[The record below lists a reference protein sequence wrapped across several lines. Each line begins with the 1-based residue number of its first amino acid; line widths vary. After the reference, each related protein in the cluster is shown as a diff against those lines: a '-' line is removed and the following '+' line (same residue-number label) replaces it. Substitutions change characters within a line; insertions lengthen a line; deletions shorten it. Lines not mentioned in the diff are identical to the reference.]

1 MRLSG
6 LVLLV
11 GGVVAFF
18 YCSSR
23 MSGLNPVPPDIPLG
37 DYFSYEAG
45 KWEMARI
52 GSAVAALL
60 GVLLSLFPKG
70 R

>member
-11 GGVVAFF
+11 GGVAAFF

-23 MSGLNPVPPDIPLG
+23 LSGLGPIPDGIPIG
-37 DYFSYEAG
+37 DYFNYEAG
-45 KWEMARI
+45 KWEMGRI
-52 GSAVAALL
+52 GAAVAALV
-60 GVLLSLFPKG
+60 GVLLSMFPKG